1 MTIIIM
7 VVNNVFFKK
16 GAYDM
21 NSLYALMAFISGAV
35 LTMQVG
41 INGKLLIHL
50 GNPILTSFI
59 SFLVGT
65 IGLGFAYTFVV
76 LFGVQTVPS
85 LQSLSLISW
94 WTWLGGL
101 LGAFYIFTVIFVAPK
116 IGFANMFSLVVAGQI
131 ILAILFDHFGA
142 LGNQIHSLTALKAI
156 GVALL
161 VTGVYLIQ
169 TN

>member
-1 MTIIIM
+1 
-7 VVNNVFFKK
+7 
-16 GAYDM
+16 M
-21 NSLYALMAFISGAV
+21 NSIYYLLALISGSV

-41 INGKLLIHL
+41 INGKLLLSI
-50 GNPILTSFI
+50 GNPVLASFI
-59 SFLVGT
+59 SFMVGT
-65 IGLGFAYTFVV
+65 IGLGVV
-76 LFGVQTVPS
+76 YALAVFFEIQKVPS

-94 WTWLGGL
+94 WMWLGGL

-131 ILAILFDHFGA
+131 ILAILFDHFGV

-161 VTGVYLIQ
+161 ISGVYLIQ